1 MKILLSTAV
10 LLAALGSV
18 AYAQDINADRAAV
31 MRANGAA
38 VGALRPL
45 TSAFAAAAVKVQA
58 QILAEN
64 GNKIAALFAPGTDQS
79 HPQAS
84 PAIWTDAAGFK
95 AAAAKFTAD
104 ANALMTVS
112 DGAGLTT
119 ALATLQS
126 NCAGCHKAYRIT
138 PPPRPAQ

>member
-1 MKILLSTAV
+1 MKTLISTAV
-10 LLAALGSV
+10 LLAALGG
-18 AYAQDINADRAAV
+18 AAWAQDINAERSAV
-31 MRANGAA
+31 MRSNGAA
-38 VGALRPL
+38 TAALRPL
-45 TSAFAAAAVKVQA
+45 TTAFDAAAVKAQA

-112 DGAGLTT
+112 DGAGLTA

-138 PPPRPAQ
+138 PPPRPAP